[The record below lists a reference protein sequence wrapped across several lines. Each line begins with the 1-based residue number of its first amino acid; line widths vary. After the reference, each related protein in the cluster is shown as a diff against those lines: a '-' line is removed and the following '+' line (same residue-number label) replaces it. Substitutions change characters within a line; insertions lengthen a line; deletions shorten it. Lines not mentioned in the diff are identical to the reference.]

1 MEASQHLRRGLE
13 ESSVGVSPCG
23 GPLLRAS
30 GRSGPWVL
38 QLCHVTHLERGA
50 ALASVPPEP
59 SQLFLVT
66 ERNWL
71 LLMNPCPTCLQT
83 QGRAVGHSWG
93 PARCGR
99 RPPLTLTFP
108 FQDLS
113 SPSQYDTG
121 VALTGLSCFVTPDLA
136 RDLANDI
143 MTLVS
148 LGVGPPLAFAASCAG
163 ITWL

>member
-163 ITWL
+163 HK